1 MKTVNKTNKLTNVL
15 FGIYLIAIFEIIVF
29 KMQLPFSNMGYL
41 RNINLIPFS
50 ESLIINGRI
59 DFSEII
65 MNVIIFVPLGI
76 YLEFVLYKRTT
87 IKKVLFIFLISL
99 LCEVLQ
105 YIFAVGASDITDIIN
120 NTAGGLVGLLIIKAA
135 LKIFRNSEK
144 VQKAVNILATVG
156 TVTMLLLIS
165 VLVIANL

>member
-1 MKTVNKTNKLTNVL
+1 MKTVNKTNQLTNVL
-15 FGIYLIAIFEIIVF
+15 FAIYLIAIFEIIVF
-29 KMQLPFSNMGYL
+29 KMQLPFSDMGHL
-41 RNINLIPFS
+41 RKINLIPFS

-65 MNVIIFVPLGI
+65 MNFIIFIPLGI
-76 YLEFVLYKRTT
+76 YLEFVLYKRTM

-120 NTAGGLVGLLIIKAA
+120 NTAGGVTGLLIIKAA
-135 LKIFRNSEK
+135 LKIFRNNEK
-144 VQKAVNILATVG
+144 VQKAVNILATIG

-165 VLVIANL
+165 VLVIVNL